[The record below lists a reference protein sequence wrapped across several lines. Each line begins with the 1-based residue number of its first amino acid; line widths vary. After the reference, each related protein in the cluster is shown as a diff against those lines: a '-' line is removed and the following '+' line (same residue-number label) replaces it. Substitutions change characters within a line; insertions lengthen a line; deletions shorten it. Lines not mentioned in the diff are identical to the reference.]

1 MKYKTVIWDF
11 NGTLLDDVEISMN
24 AMNVVLNRRN
34 LKKIPSTDA
43 FRDVFSFPV
52 ENYYQRLG
60 IDFSK
65 EPFKVSADEWVELY
79 SKEMYSAPI
88 MNGAKEA
95 LGLLKNSGIRLL
107 ILSASEKQRLSEHLN
122 RLEIDGYFDEV
133 HGANDVYARGK
144 DDIAKILFQRKEL
157 FPAVLIGD
165 TDHDFKCAQ
174 MIGADCILYS
184 KGFMSKER
192 LKKLS
197 VPVFDDLLEIA
208 ENIIKE

>member
-24 AMNVVLNRRN
+24 AMNTVLDRRS
-34 LKKIPSTDA
+34 LKRIPSTDG

-52 ENYYQRLG
+52 EDYYQRLG

-79 SKEMYSAPI
+79 SKEMYSSPI
-88 MNGAKEA
+88 MKGAKEA
-95 LGLLKNSGIRLL
+95 LGLLRDSGIKLL
-107 ILSASEKQRLSEHLN
+107 ILSASEKQRLSEHLS
-122 RLEIDGYFDEV
+122 RLDIAKYFDEV
-133 HGANDVYARGK
+133 HGAEDVYARGK
-144 DDIAKILFQRKEL
+144 DDIAKMLSERKEL

-174 MIGADCILYS
+174 MIGADCILFS
-184 KGFMSKER
+184 KGFMSRER
-192 LKKLS
+192 LLKLS
-197 VPVFDDLLEIA
+197 VPVYDDLLEIA
-208 ENIIKE
+208 EKIIKE